1 RLGAPGP
8 EAGPAPVSQ
17 HPGLRLRPLRGRTR
31 LRPRAGRGLGRRY
44 PGARPRQARRHHRHH
59 PRLVADRRGTR
70 EPRARR
76 PPCHQRDP
84 QGGRRQGRARDSR
97 LSRAPLAR
105 EEDRERRQRHPV
117 RRRRVPPPGGRDPYR
132 ARIPGVHAGG
142 GQSRPQRAEGE
153 ERPGGQGPPDRMNP
167 TRDDEPPYSI
177 LERSRTMRTM
187 AVPGALTTLALMLIT
202 VWGTTLPAGGQEP
215 RQENLKQIM
224 IHKLK
229 HSQFLIEGLAME
241 DFALIRDHAG
251 ELKRIGEDSLKRIS
265 PNLTFVKYCAEFVSV
280 ADEL

>member
-1 RLGAPGP
+1 
-8 EAGPAPVSQ
+8 
-17 HPGLRLRPLRGRTR
+17 
-31 LRPRAGRGLGRRY
+31 
-44 PGARPRQARRHHRHH
+44 
-59 PRLVADRRGTR
+59 
-70 EPRARR
+70 
-76 PPCHQRDP
+76 
-84 QGGRRQGRARDSR
+84 
-97 LSRAPLAR
+97 
-105 EEDRERRQRHPV
+105 
-117 RRRRVPPPGGRDPYR
+117 
-132 ARIPGVHAGG
+132 
-142 GQSRPQRAEGE
+142 
-153 ERPGGQGPPDRMNP
+153 
-167 TRDDEPPYSI
+167 YSI

-280 ADEL
+280 ADELQRRAKEEDLNGATLSYMRLTINCVECHKFTRDNRILDQRERPK